1 MQCNFPPIILCIRPF
16 PFLPPWLFHPCLPHR
31 ACTAGSRAGAFGSE
45 MTNSLWEILLTAW
58 AVPSD
63 AEQSC
68 TLSRAVG
75 SPHLAS
81 SALGVPIGNKAPGYV
96 RFPLPC
102 RNKSVL
108 RVQREMGTV
117 CTLGAYGRWTKHLLF
132 ILLNSEN
139 QIDTWIH
146 STLISRIPNPYYTEQ
161 FAITNYLFYEMAN
174 FHSSKL
180 CQHKLLKQKFDHSA
194 VKYIDSQRIESV
206 SIVFKHQMISDL
218 IKNILSLKIWNDKN
232 WNLQLLKDLCTEREA
247 ISRKQPLIHLHFYLG
262 EYMCLT

>member
-1 MQCNFPPIILCIRPF
+1 
-16 PFLPPWLFHPCLPHR
+16 
-31 ACTAGSRAGAFGSE
+31 
-45 MTNSLWEILLTAW
+45 
-58 AVPSD
+58 
-63 AEQSC
+63 
-68 TLSRAVG
+68 
-75 SPHLAS
+75 
-81 SALGVPIGNKAPGYV
+81 
-96 RFPLPC
+96 
-102 RNKSVL
+102 
-108 RVQREMGTV
+108 MGTV
-117 CTLGAYGRWTKHLLF
+117 CTLGAYGRWTKLLLF

-174 FHSSKL
+174 FHSRKL
-180 CQHKLLKQKFDHSA
+180 CQHKLIKQMFDCSA

-247 ISRKQPLIHLHFYLG
+247 ISRKQPLIHLHFYLEG
-262 EYMCLT
+262 IHVSYLNDCYWSDLHFTYNIFVLCCYCNTLCNVEQEP